1 MRDSG
6 GGSDDGGGGG
16 RGAAGGKL
24 LVGITNSA
32 VITGLPK
39 GHAELQSIYC
49 RSSPSLIINPV
60 TQKVLRVSIK
70 HASFSLRHGV
80 F

>member
-16 RGAAGGKL
+16 RGKL

-39 GHAELQSIYC
+39 GHAELQSIYS

-60 TQKVLRVSIK
+60 TQKVFRVSIK
-70 HASFSLRHGV
+70 HVSFSLRHGV

>member
-1 MRDSG
+1 MG
-6 GGSDDGGGGG
+6 EGGGGGG
-16 RGAAGGKL
+16 RRKL
-24 LVGITNSA
+24 LVGITNST

-49 RSSPSLIINPV
+49 RSSLSLIINPV

-70 HASFSLRHGV
+70 HASVSLRHGV

>member
-1 MRDSG
+1 MGEG
-6 GGSDDGGGGG
+6 G
-16 RGAAGGKL
+16 GGKL

-60 TQKVLRVSIK
+60 TRKVLRVSIK

>member
-1 MRDSG
+1 MEGG
-6 GGSDDGGGGG
+6 GGSCLS
-16 RGAAGGKL
+16 AL
-24 LVGITNSA
+24 ITNSA

-60 TQKVLRVSIK
+60 TQKVLHVSMK